1 MSFYISKIEFMTKA
15 WGSLSAE
22 KAGDGMEGHHP
33 ITGQRQQTTG
43 KRGGRCGV
51 KRAEAA
57 RETTVG

>member
-1 MSFYISKIEFMTKA
+1 MTKA